1 MDITFKT
8 KKMVENGLVLD
19 DRGHWI
25 PLIDKLRMERFFIDH
40 IAAGEVLRNKRWVT
54 LDEAK
59 TIDKSDK
66 NQPTRE
72 TASSVAVPVGQPVL
86 AVIDHT
92 PEMNTQP
99 QLVKATSLQQNNDEF
114 SFNDFLDEC
123 GPVLEP
129 EMEETNHS
137 DITHEHCAMMIN
149 EGEKAVEVM
158 EPVEA
163 VVEPVIEVV
172 SEKEEIIPDEQEI
185 LISSKKIDDVKE
197 EAVLDCPKENSDTV
211 TENTVMEQV
220 EKAPSVDSLFVDH
233 SEHETVVLS
242 TSKLEDLEKVDDSLI
257 AVTMARATR
266 KIPTV
271 KYNENIEEILA
282 SIEEFDEWEKKA
294 RKRQALFFAIA
305 SGVAAILGSSAI
317 MLLLF

>member
-25 PLIDKLRMERFFIDH
+25 PLIDKLTMERFFIEH

-54 LDEAK
+54 IDEAK
-59 TIDKSDK
+59 VIDKNDRS
-66 NQPTRE
+66 QPAKE
-72 TASSVAVPVGQPVL
+72 AAPPVAVPIVKPAQTVAG
-86 AVIDHT
+86 HT
-92 PEMNTQP
+92 PEVNMQP
-99 QLVKATSLQQNNDEF
+99 QTVNISSQQNNDDF
-114 SFNDFLDEC
+114 SFNDFLNESDQ
-123 GPVLEP
+123 VVEP

-137 DITHEHCAMMIN
+137 DITHEHCSMMIK
-149 EGEKAVEVM
+149 EGEKSVEVAD
-158 EPVEA
+158 A
-163 VVEPVIEVV
+163 VVDAVL
-172 SEKEEIIPDEQEI
+172 EKEEIVPDEQEI
-185 LISSKKIDDVKE
+185 LVSSEKIDTVNKQKAIDNPE
-197 EAVLDCPKENSDTV
+197 ENTD
-211 TENTVMEQV
+211 TVMEQADR
-220 EKAPSVDSLFVDH
+220 APSVDSLFVDH
-233 SEHETVVLS
+233 SENETVILS

-271 KYNENIEEILA
+271 KYNENIDEILE

>member
-19 DRGHWI
+19 ERGHWV

-59 TIDKSDK
+59 VIDKSGI
-66 NQPTRE
+66 NQPAKE
-72 TASSVAVPVGQPVL
+72 VVSPVAVPVGKPAL
-86 AVIDHT
+86 ADT
-92 PEMNTQP
+92 GLAPEANAQLFVNSAP
-99 QLVKATSLQQNNDEF
+99 QQQKNDEF
-114 SFNDFLDEC
+114 SFNDFLNESD
-123 GPVLEP
+123 PVVEP

-137 DITHEHCAMMIN
+137 DITREHCAMMIK
-149 EGEKAVEVM
+149 EGEKTVDIM
-158 EPVEA
+158 EPVVEA
-163 VVEPVIEVV
+163 VVEKEDVV
-172 SEKEEIIPDEQEI
+172 PDEQEI
-185 LISSKKIDDVKE
+185 L
-197 EAVLDCPKENSDTV
+197 VLSETVDIGNKPEIVDSPKEDTNKED
-211 TENTVMEQV
+211 TNTVLEQA

-271 KYNENIEEILA
+271 KYNENIEEILE